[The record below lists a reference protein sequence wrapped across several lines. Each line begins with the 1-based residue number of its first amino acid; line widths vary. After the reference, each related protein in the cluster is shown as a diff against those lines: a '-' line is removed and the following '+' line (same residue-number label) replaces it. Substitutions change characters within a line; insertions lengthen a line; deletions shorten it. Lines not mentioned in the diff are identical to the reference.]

1 MAIALRAIDSDGHLT
16 EPGDLWENYIDPKY
30 RDTCPKLTTLPDGTA
45 IFRIDDRITSQ
56 DPDRIS
62 RQVGPLKF
70 GINNSTTFGA
80 RNGKVP
86 MDQPYYEGERGGFDP
101 HERIKWMDREGFDG
115 TVLFP
120 TMALGAIHGI
130 IDPDRQ
136 EAVANAYNRYVADF
150 CKPYPDRLF
159 GAALLPTL
167 SIEGSLREVANAKK
181 LGLNA
186 GVVRPNPVAGRG
198 LHDPHFYPVWE
209 LCQELDLP
217 VAVHGL
223 TGADNLGMDRFDTQS
238 VNFTDRAPIKPKCHS
253 FSVEHCFVHTA
264 EMMAAATSFVLG
276 GICDKFPRLRVAFV
290 ESGGAWMPGYVDRM
304 DRHFDDLGSN
314 DTGLSMRPSEI
325 FKRQCFVSFEP
336 VERSIAVLAEYFGPN
351 KLMVAS
357 DYPHSDGFPN
367 AVQTVRNLKLKPEV
381 EAALLSAG
389 FRQWY
394 GLN

>member
-1 MAIALRAIDSDGHLT
+1 
-16 EPGDLWENYIDPKY
+16 
-30 RDTCPKLTTLPDGTA
+30 
-45 IFRIDDRITSQ
+45 
-56 DPDRIS
+56 
-62 RQVGPLKF
+62 
-70 GINNSTTFGA
+70 
-80 RNGKVP
+80 
-86 MDQPYYEGERGGFDP
+86 
-101 HERIKWMDREGFDG
+101 
-115 TVLFP
+115 
-120 TMALGAIHGI
+120 
-130 IDPDRQ
+130 
-136 EAVANAYNRYVADF
+136 
-150 CKPYPDRLF
+150 
-159 GAALLPTL
+159 
-167 SIEGSLREVANAKK
+167 
-181 LGLNA
+181 
-186 GVVRPNPVAGRG
+186 
-198 LHDPHFYPVWE
+198 
-209 LCQELDLP
+209 
-217 VAVHGL
+217 
-223 TGADNLGMDRFDTQS
+223 MDRFDTQS
-238 VNFTDRAPIKPKCHS
+238 VNFTDSAPIKPKCHS
-253 FSVEHCFVHTA
+253 FSVEHCFVHAA